1 MICIT
6 TNPCN
11 STNKK
16 MKKHLFLIAFFAVA
30 MLQAQ
35 DTPISAFLEKW
46 ENSKNYLIEMA
57 ETMPEDKYNFKPTE
71 RQKTFK
77 EQLLHIKGNMDW
89 LSTTYFQKDKS
100 KKDAKKAAVNTK
112 AEVIAALKE
121 SFDNAAAIIKTAKP
135 EELKEIVDFFAGP
148 KTKLQI
154 LNLLQDHVTHH
165 RGQIIVY
172 LNLNDIKPPRYR
184 GW

>member
-1 MICIT
+1 
-6 TNPCN
+6 
-11 STNKK
+11 
-16 MKKHLFLIAFFAVA
+16 MKKYILLVVIFTVTIAK
-30 MLQAQ
+30 AQ

-46 ENSKNYLIEMA
+46 ENSKNYLVEMA
-57 ETMPEDKYNFKPTE
+57 EAMPEDKYDYKPTE
-71 RQKTFK
+71 RQKTFR

-89 LSTTYFQKDKS
+89 LSTTYFS
-100 KKDAKKAAVNTK
+100 KEKKKNDEKASYTTK
-112 AEVIAALKE
+112 AEIVAAIKE
-121 SFDNAAAIIKTAKP
+121 AFDNTSAIIKKASS
-135 EELKEIVDFFAGP
+135 EELKEVVDFFAGP

-172 LNLNDIKPPRYR
+172 LNLNDVKPPRYR

>member
-1 MICIT
+1 
-6 TNPCN
+6 
-11 STNKK
+11 
-16 MKKHLFLIAFFAVA
+16 MKKYTLLIIMFVSTFAK
-30 MLQAQ
+30 AQ

-46 ENSKNYLIEMA
+46 ENSKNYLVEMA
-57 ETMPEDKYNFKPTE
+57 EAMPEDKYDFKPTA

-89 LSTTYFQKDKS
+89 LSTTYFAKDKKDT
-100 KKDAKKAAVNTK
+100 KKQTYTTK
-112 AEVIAALKE
+112 AEVVEAIKE
-121 SFDNAAAIIKTAKP
+121 AFDNTAAIIKTATP
-135 EELKEIVDFFAGP
+135 AELKEVVDFFAGP

-165 RGQIIVY
+165 RGQVIVY
-172 LNLNDIKPPRYR
+172 LNLNDVKPPKYR